1 MPSKSS
7 NFDPYHKW
15 LGIPP
20 REQPADYYR
29 LLGLVKFEDDPDVIA
44 IAADQRMAF
53 VQKMAIG
60 QHLEYSQKLLN
71 ELARAR
77 LVLMDSQKKEV
88 YDASLIQFSD
98 DSSNTVRRRV
108 KDSVSPK
115 RESLKNPKLVDES
128 PTVSVPNV
136 QHSILQWGRSSS
148 GISILL
154 LLCLL
159 ATSWGLR
166 FTFFNIEDGNT
177 EELNEP
183 VFFSNAPTPKKD
195 RFTEAVRQTNQ
206 EQLDQE
212 NSVATKA
219 DDQALSTNS
228 SHSDNSSPIPHDDQR
243 TSTSSS
249 KDMPNINQRQDPE
262 LVMVAQLKADSGRTI
277 LAQTSQKSGL
287 EKYSDT
293 ISVLKNNLGSSG
305 NSFSSEI
312 KGVPV
317 RYISVRGVFDLRK
330 QILNY
335 SKALNISESE
345 AEKLVQFV
353 DFKLERQKA
362 DSFKGPW
369 GEWKPVDVQVALDYL
384 NQTIDFDSD
393 IVSSG
398 VRNSVI
404 TMPLPA
410 RLIGV
415 WRNKV
420 SHPIIKQYEF
430 SSTQTDLSLD
440 DLAASQ
446 NIPMEIEYE
455 DAINRKFLKE
465 LDKNHKLIN
474 QSTVSGGFQR
484 VQFNFQSLQQEYLQR
499 AETNELNRFFENEFK
514 DTSAKIRN
522 EHVQKLKERILTP
535 TNLLLFRYIDFGI
548 EDDKAYRYR
557 VSLVLSNPNYNT
569 PFDQVVGP
577 VVAQGELR
585 ETPFSQPSDV
595 AVVSPDYAYFVR
607 RVSPPRGISNEIVD
621 MQIFQWYDSGT
632 MIKANLSMEPGD
644 YIGGMGKTHVLRPA
658 EMTFEVEEN
667 VEFKTNDLIVD
678 AFVINKLDY
687 NLHKDLKLPKT
698 LTRGD
703 VGVTPEVLVVDSS
716 GNLKSLDPLSYE
728 GARVRYDEYY
738 KGEKGPYEQLKDASK
753 KMSETSGLDALLD
766 GGKSRAMEREMIM
779 MEMDAGP
786 FRLRDRRRNPIR
798 RYPHL
803 ENHVIPFSLK
813 QSMEKDITLNF
824 SNMSL
829 GNALKMIADEA
840 DVEIEIDREVLVA
853 TGALNSPV
861 QNLQLTK
868 TTALT
873 AIHQLIKEYE
883 DLCVIL
889 DEAANLVRVTSISNA
904 NSNGWTPH
912 VFKPEMSPDNKVNN
926 SSASSNEANRAH
938 PHFDVIWRLGS
949 SPSET
954 NAKANLS
961 LLEAKI
967 FINREVALERRP
979 VCITPYLGQDQTLQF
994 AIVSKKTSQ
1003 EFSVD
1008 LEIRSERFQSVFDQ
1022 HVDMK
1027 YMPIWVADYRNGK
1040 SDFITAV
1047 WIKGSNL
1054 WLHRSNT
1061 VFPTALLQVKQFE
1074 DEGYSVL
1081 RFSAGNDQGS
1091 VRLLMMKVV
1100 SETQLHHSLQK
1111 HEVEQLLAQ
1120 SNQKRPLWIEA
1131 RWQLS
1136 NGSDLRLYDV
1146 VLQNT
1151 YEPKD
1156 WRVELNIS
1164 PNEFDDKQKVM
1175 RRTNY
1180 YPELLNAR

>member
-1 MPSKSS
+1 M
-7 NFDPYHKW
+7 
-15 LGIPP
+15 
-20 REQPADYYR
+20 
-29 LLGLVKFEDDPDVIA
+29 KFEDDPDVIV

-60 QHLEYSQKLLN
+60 KHLEHSQKLLN

-77 LVLMDSQKKEV
+77 LVLVDPQKKEV
-88 YDASLIQFSD
+88 YDASLIQISD
-98 DSSNTVRRRV
+98 QPTNPSRRRV
-108 KDSVSPK
+108 KKIVSSK
-115 RESLKNPKLVDES
+115 KNGKQQRLKTKKLVVES
-128 PTVSVPNV
+128 PTVSEPNV
-136 QHSILQWGRSSS
+136 QNRLMNWGRSPS

-159 ATSWGLR
+159 ATSWLVRGAVL
-166 FTFFNIEDGNT
+166 NIEDDNS
-177 EELNEP
+177 EELN
-183 VFFSNAPTPKKD
+183 VSVLVSNDTLPNRNNISKAIS
-195 RFTEAVRQTNQ
+195 QSNQ

-219 DDQALSTNS
+219 DDQALSRNIP
-228 SHSDNSSPIPHDDQR
+228 HSDNSSPMPHDDQQ

-262 LVMVAQLKADSGRTI
+262 LEMVAQLKADSGRTI
-277 LAQTSQKSGL
+277 LAQTTQISGL

-293 ISVLKNNLGSSG
+293 ISVLKNSPGSSG

-345 AEKLVQFV
+345 AENLVQFM
-353 DFKLERQKA
+353 DFKLERQM
-362 DSFKGPW
+362 SESSSGPW
-369 GEWKPVDVQVALDYL
+369 GKWEPVDIQVAMDYL
-384 NQTIDFDSD
+384 NQTIDFDRD
-393 IVSSG
+393 VVSSG
-398 VRNSVI
+398 VRNPVI

-410 RLIGV
+410 RLIGI
-415 WRNKV
+415 WRNKI
-420 SHPIIKQYEF
+420 SHPSIKPYE
-430 SSTQTDLSLD
+430 SSSIQTNLGLD

-455 DAINRKFLKE
+455 DAVNRKILKE
-465 LDKNHKLIN
+465 LDTNQKLIN

-484 VQFNFQSLQQEYLQR
+484 VQFNFQSLQKEYLQK
-499 AETNELNRFFENEFK
+499 AETDELDRFFENEFK
-514 DTSAKIRN
+514 ESSAEIRN
-522 EHVQKLKERILTP
+522 EQIQKLKEKFLTP

-548 EDDKAYRYR
+548 EDGKAYRYR
-557 VSLVLSNPNYNT
+557 VSLVLSNPNYDVSI
-569 PFDQVVGP
+569 DQVVDP
-577 VVAQGELR
+577 SLAQGAVR
-585 ETPFSQPSDV
+585 DTPYSEPSDV

-607 RVSPPRGISNEIVD
+607 KVSPPRGISDDLVE
-621 MQIFQWYDSGT
+621 MQVYQWYDSGT
-632 MIKANLSMEPGD
+632 MVKGNLSMQPGD
-644 YIGGMGKTHVLRPA
+644 FIEGSTTTHVLRPTDL
-658 EMTFEVEEN
+658 TFEEEED
-667 VEFKTNDLIVD
+667 VEFVTEELIVD
-678 AFVINKLDY
+678 AHVGHRVNDF
-687 NLHKDLKLPKT
+687 LHKDLMLPKT
-698 LTRGD
+698 LARGNIGI
-703 VGVTPEVLVVDSS
+703 VPEVLVVDSS
-716 GNLKSLDPLSYE
+716 GNLKTLNPIAYE
-728 GARVRYDEYY
+728 GNRVRYSEYY
-738 KGEKGPYEQLKDASK
+738 EAEKEPFESFKDASK
-753 KMSETSGLDALLD
+753 KTRTSRKLDALLL
-766 GGKSRAMEREMIM
+766 GKTEDEFI
-779 MEMDAGP
+779 EKDLVDTKLGLY
-786 FRLRDRRRNPIR
+786 RLHGRRRNPIR

-813 QSMEKDITLNF
+813 QNMEKDITLNF

-840 DVEIEIDREVLVA
+840 DVEIDIDREVLVA
-853 TGALNSPV
+853 AGALNSPV
-861 QNLQLTK
+861 QNLQLTN
-868 TTALT
+868 TTALS

-889 DEAANLVRVTSISNA
+889 DDSANLVRVTSISNA

-912 VFKPEMSPDNKVNN
+912 VFKPEMSTDNKGNI
-926 SSASSNEANRAH
+926 SSTTSNEANRAH
-938 PHFDVIWRLGS
+938 PHFDIIWRLGS
-949 SPSET
+949 SQSET
-954 NAKANLS
+954 NAKANLT
-961 LLEAKI
+961 LPEAKLW
-967 FINREVALERRP
+967 INREIARKRRP
-979 VCITPYLGQDQTLQF
+979 VCITPYLGPDQTLLF
-994 AIVSKKTSQ
+994 AFVSKETSQ

-1120 SNQKRPLWIEA
+1120 SNQKRPLWIES

-1164 PNEFDDKQKVM
+1164 PDEFDDKQKVM